1 MLTMSSS
8 DDAPDDDAPTGWTT
22 EETDDDV
29 RSWLGAEERV
39 VCTEKTGEEGE
50 WIAFLQPRGELG
62 TSNQVP
68 LTDEPTDRDGALS
81 AAREY
86 MEENSDE

>member
-1 MLTMSSS
+1 MSSS
-8 DDAPDDDAPTGWTT
+8 TDTPGDDAPTGWTT
-22 EETDDDV
+22 EEADDDV
-29 RSWLGAEERV
+29 HSWLGADERV
-39 VCTEKTGEEGE
+39 VCTEASGSGDG
-50 WIAFLQPRGELG
+50 WVAYSQPRGELG

-68 LTDEPTDRDGALS
+68 LTDEPTDRDGALA

>member
-1 MLTMSSS
+1 MSSS
-8 DDAPDDDAPTGWTT
+8 TDTSDDDAPSGWTT
-22 EETDDDV
+22 EEADDDV
-29 RSWLGAEERV
+29 HSWLGADERV
-39 VCTEKTGEEGE
+39 VCTEASGSGDG
-50 WIAFLQPRGELG
+50 WVAYSQPRGELG

-86 MEENSDE
+86 MDEHSDE

>member
-8 DDAPDDDAPTGWTT
+8 TDAPDDDAPAGWTT

-39 VCTEKTGEEGE
+39 VCTEKTGEGDE
-50 WIAFLQPRGELG
+50 WIAYLQPRGELG

-68 LTDEPTDRDGALS
+68 LTDEPTDREGALS

-86 MEENSDE
+86 MRQNSDE